1 MVCRVRRRIGA
12 GERERAGAVQAQRDA
27 LRGDGGGDRRETVER
42 RTELLPERR
51 RFGLRRRARQRQ
63 VGLPRVL
70 EYSFNSTSSFPN

>member
-27 LRGDGGGDRRETVER
+27 LRGDGGVDRRETVER

-51 RFGLRRRARQRQ
+51 RFSLRRRARQRQ